1 MQITSKSEEAWGD
14 FSLFFAFSDS
24 HGSRLHCA
32 FLDSSYVS
40 LPSCAIEQLRKR
52 KRRLVVYLLILRSS
66 FRTNWTYMWFIT
78 RDVNYCCI
86 NMSPR
91 LSDRNKVHS
100 CGLKKWFESPSCLRH
115 SCVAPWH
122 LWRGSLS
129 KCPPVT
135 HETSLVY
142 RPTNWRWL
150 MMWRP

>member
-14 FSLFFAFSDS
+14 FSSFFAFSDS

-52 KRRLVVYLLILRSS
+52 KRWLVVYLLILRSS

-100 CGLKKWFESPSCLRH
+100 CGAQEVIRVAVVSPSLMCRPLTFMAR
-115 SCVAPWH
+115 A
-122 LWRGSLS
+122 
-129 KCPPVT
+129 KCPSLT